1 MENSTVAHMGTVPV
15 ISAHVRWVT
24 KVMTSASIRNVW
36 KQGSWL
42 CTRTSFR
49 EYCIAL
55 KKEKTCIWI
64 TAFVYKQQ
72 YDKPCRALIKASHV
86 KKKKEMAKTDR
97 QACRLCDF
105 PPFLQRFSDKEHSV
119 IISRGLLV
127 IRHLRWYTVNLK
139 VGIERGDFQGKG
151 NEVLKFPL
159 NRGSTF
165 NPCHL
170 QKICS
175 EMNNLN

>member
-1 MENSTVAHMGTVPV
+1 
-15 ISAHVRWVT
+15 
-24 KVMTSASIRNVW
+24 MTSASIRNVW

-42 CTRTSFR
+42 CTRISFR

-55 KKEKTCIWI
+55 KKEKKLASELPHSFTNSSMINH
-64 TAFVYKQQ
+64 AELLSKQVT
-72 YDKPCRALIKASHV
+72 S
-86 KKKKEMAKTDR
+86 KKMAKTDR
-97 QACRLCDF
+97 QACKLYDF